1 VIYSLILPTPT
12 WSHPQNTNYDHSSQ
26 TVAQRPNVNTQ
37 NNYSKGLSYTQK
49 NQLIDLLRGSSRNS
63 YLLNPSLRIE
73 IANQIHSLPPGIEK
87 RLARGKGLPS
97 GLAKKVNLP
106 HEINDYLNLSQDLK
120 IIVLGSSVVV
130 VDPLSNIILDV
141 LQYIF

>member
-1 VIYSLILPTPT
+1 MVISSLLVATPA
-12 WSHPQNTNYDHSSQ
+12 WSRPHDTSHE
-26 TVAQRPNVNTQ
+26 TVVKQPVLNSQ
-37 NNYSKGLSYTQK
+37 NNYSNGLSYTQK
-49 NQLIDLLRGSSRNS
+49 NQLIDLLRGSSRDS
-63 YLLNPSLRIE
+63 SLLNPSLRIK

-106 HEINDYLNLSQDLK
+106 NEINEYLNLSQELK

-130 VDPLSNIILDV
+130 LDPFNNIILDV